1 MALADRVAADF
12 GDRFRSFGDRAPGR
26 FVVEV
31 AGLTVISVG
40 VDMPWGVQ
48 IVAMADV
55 VDVEAVASAV
65 EWCRARGHEP
75 QVRVRGASRA
85 ALPTYDVV
93 EAVPA
98 LVAPATGGQ
107 SVLDVEAATDL
118 EAFRD
123 LYASSFEMPRGLAEG
138 LVVAG
143 GLAAHPHLVGR
154 VDGRPVA
161 CAQVRPGRDMAYVS
175 GVGVLPS
182 DRGLG
187 YGAEVL
193 AASRADAGLRGCEL
207 VWLNASASSVGFYEA
222 IGFELVDTHLALAAS

>member
-40 VDMPWGVQ
+40 VDMPWAVQ
-48 IVAMADV
+48 IIVMAAV

-65 EWCRARGHEP
+65 DWCRARGHEP

-93 EAVPA
+93 EEVPA
-98 LVAPATGGQ
+98 LVAPATRGQ
-107 SVLDVEAATDL
+107 SLLHVEAATEL

-123 LYASSFEMPRGLAEG
+123 VYASSFEMPRALADG
-138 LVVAG
+138 LVV
-143 GLAAHPHLVGR
+143 
-154 VDGRPVA
+154 
-161 CAQVRPGRDMAYVS
+161 
-175 GVGVLPS
+175 
-182 DRGLG
+182 
-187 YGAEVL
+187 
-193 AASRADAGLRGCEL
+193 
-207 VWLNASASSVGFYEA
+207 
-222 IGFELVDTHLALAAS
+222 